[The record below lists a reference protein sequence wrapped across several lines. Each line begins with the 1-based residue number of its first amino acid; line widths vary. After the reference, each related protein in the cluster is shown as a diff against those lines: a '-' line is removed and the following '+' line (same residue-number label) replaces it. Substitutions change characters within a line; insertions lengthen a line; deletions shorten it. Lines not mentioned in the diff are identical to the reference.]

1 MRKFIKMKKRLL
13 WCGFTFA
20 VVLLILM
27 ISTESNIIQ
36 RIPFLDVTTIN
47 SIKCYDEVST
57 AKSIPDFDSET
68 NTDKP
73 TSGRNI
79 FFHETSC
86 FGDEGLTL
94 NARQACAIESAAR
107 MNPSMTVYLLFI
119 SKSEF
124 SNSTRKIV
132 RHLLNYSNVKIR
144 HIDPQRYVK
153 ETPLD
158 VWYNSGILKKSH
170 WPVSHMSDI
179 LRYLTLWKYG
189 GIYLD
194 LDVIVTSS
202 LENLTN
208 FAGAE
213 DWDDVAAGVMGF
225 DMSKLGRRV
234 ADACVRDLKKN
245 FRGDVWGNNGP
256 GVITRT
262 LQKLCATT
270 YAGDMT
276 TNRCHGFVVYPP
288 SVFYPIHYKNWKKY
302 FEIKDSNVTLKILNK
317 AKAIH
322 VWNNLSKAEKVRV
335 NSNVPYA
342 VIARNYCPRVF
353 NNCDEEMLIP
363 SRCVFFHETTCS
375 PPNLTPQQA
384 CAVESSARN
393 NRNLNV
399 FLLFFATEKFSEK
412 SKRYIKILETYDN
425 VYIRRIHLS
434 TYIIDTPIENWFWAN
449 IRRSWENHD
458 WLHKDFHDYVR
469 MLTLWKFGGVSLNLN
484 SVVLTSLD
492 KLTTFAGMQDN
503 RDKDVGVFGVDTST
517 NFGRNF
523 IDACMEI
530 IKSTNANTYLRY
542 NITRVITEAVWKL
555 CYQRNDKDCRRFT
568 IYAPEKFYP
577 SFPDSRE
584 VHPNKTRAKEML
596 KTQKNTMTIHLLNN
610 YNRSTQANNVAAFK
624 MAAKQNCP
632 KIYNTRIG
640 QLSTLDAVMAQ
651 RIFKGHNDHY
661 NGITIDSIEEVCDN
675 KIFAQR
681 LKDSLEQW
689 IKDKRRTIWFRVHI
703 PHTEW
708 VPILTGHG
716 FIFHHSKE
724 EYVMLYRWLPTN
736 EECNVP
742 KYAHTYLG
750 VGAFVFN
757 KNTSEILVIKEK
769 YAPTKASWKLPGG
782 YVEPGEDIE
791 TAAKREVLEET
802 GIQADFKCLISFRH
816 GHNYS
821 FGCSDIYMIAYL
833 TPQNFEIDRCKREIS
848 ECKWMKLSD
857 FMQHPEVHTNNKTL
871 AAKTID
877 FLQHQMGIVANY
889 GIHPITKKQI
899 CVYSV
904 QNTNIGNTSVE

>member
-1 MRKFIKMKKRLL
+1 MRKFKMKKRLL

-36 RIPFLDVTTIN
+36 RIPFLDVMTVNDIR
-47 SIKCYDEVST
+47 CYDEVST
-57 AKSIPDFDSET
+57 TKSSLDFDSET
-68 NTDKP
+68 NIDKP

-124 SNSTRKIV
+124 SNSTREIV
-132 RHLLNYSNVKIR
+132 RHLLNYSNVRIR
-144 HIDPQRYVK
+144 HIDPQKYVK

-158 VWYNSGILKKSH
+158 AWYTSGVLKKSH

-194 LDVIVTSS
+194 LDVVVTSS

-234 ADACVRDLKKN
+234 ADACVRDLRKN

-270 YAGDMT
+270 LVANEHWTKSSAVM
-276 TNRCHGFVVYPP
+276 RKQRAFFVLCCLLGLMIIVCIFWEDL
-288 SVFYPIHYKNWKKY
+288 SM
-302 FEIKDSNVTLKILNK
+302 ILITVIS
-317 AKAIH
+317 ADH
-322 VWNNLSKAEKVRV
+322 VSCYWYGSSGIMELGEGEW
-335 NSNVPYA
+335 
-342 VIARNYCPRVF
+342 
-353 NNCDEEMLIP
+353 DEQMLIP
-363 SRCVFFHETTCS
+363 SRCIFFHETTCS

-399 FLLFFATEKFSEK
+399 FLLFFATEQFSEK

-425 VYIRRIHLS
+425 IYIRRIRLS
-434 TYIIDTPIENWFWAN
+434 TYIIDTPIEDWFWTN
-449 IRRSWENHD
+449 IRRLWENKD

-492 KLTTFAGMQDN
+492 KLTTFTGVQNN
-503 RDKDVGVFGVDTST
+503 RDMSVGVFGVDTST

-523 IDACMEI
+523 VDACMEI
-530 IKSTNANTYLRY
+530 IKSTNANSYLRY

-555 CYQRNDKDCRRFT
+555 CYQRNDKECRQFT
-568 IYAPEKFYP
+568 IYSPEKFYP

-584 VHPNKTRAKEML
+584 VHTNKTRAKEML
-596 KTQKNTMTIHLLNN
+596 KIEKNAMTIHLLNN
-610 YNRSTQANNVAAFK
+610 YNRSTEAWLSNVMAFK
-624 MAAKQNCP
+624 MAAEQNCP
-632 KIYNTRIG
+632 KIYK
-640 QLSTLDAVMAQ
+640 L
-651 RIFKGHNDHY
+651 
-661 NGITIDSIEEVCDN
+661 
-675 KIFAQR
+675 
-681 LKDSLEQW
+681 
-689 IKDKRRTIWFRVHI
+689 
-703 PHTEW
+703 
-708 VPILTGHG
+708 
-716 FIFHHSKE
+716 
-724 EYVMLYRWLPTN
+724 
-736 EECNVP
+736 
-742 KYAHTYLG
+742 
-750 VGAFVFN
+750 VG
-757 KNTSEILVIKEK
+757 KN
-769 YAPTKASWKLPGG
+769 
-782 YVEPGEDIE
+782 
-791 TAAKREVLEET
+791 
-802 GIQADFKCLISFRH
+802 
-816 GHNYS
+816 
-821 FGCSDIYMIAYL
+821 
-833 TPQNFEIDRCKREIS
+833 
-848 ECKWMKLSD
+848 
-857 FMQHPEVHTNNKTL
+857 
-871 AAKTID
+871 
-877 FLQHQMGIVANY
+877 FLNL
-889 GIHPITKKQI
+889 
-899 CVYSV
+899 
-904 QNTNIGNTSVE
+904 

>member
-1 MRKFIKMKKRLL
+1 MKKFKMKKRLL

-36 RIPFLDVTTIN
+36 RIPFLDVTTVN
-47 SIKCYDEVST
+47 GIKCYDKVST
-57 AKSIPDFDSET
+57 TKSSLDFDWET

-124 SNSTRKIV
+124 SNSTREIV
-132 RHLLNYSNVKIR
+132 RQLLNYSNVRIR
-144 HIDPQRYVK
+144 HIDPQKYVK

-158 VWYNSGILKKSH
+158 AWYTSGVLKKSH

-194 LDVIVTSS
+194 LDVVVTSS

-270 YAGDMT
+270 YARDMT
-276 TNRCHGFVVYPP
+276 TNRCHGFTVYPP
-288 SVFYPIHYKNWKKY
+288 SIFYPIHYKKWKKY
-302 FEIKDSNVTLKILNK
+302 FEIKDSNVTLKALNK

-342 VIARNYCPRVF
+342 VIARNYCPHVF
-353 NNCDEEMLIP
+353 NNCDEQMLIP
-363 SRCVFFHETTCS
+363 SRCIFFHETMCS

-399 FLLFFATEKFSEK
+399 FLLFFATKQFSEK
-412 SKRYIKILETYDN
+412 SKRYVKILETYDN
-425 VYIRRIHLS
+425 VYIRRIRLS
-434 TYIIDTPIENWFWAN
+434 TYIIDTPIEDWFWAN
-449 IRRSWENHD
+449 IRKLWENHD
-458 WLHKDFHDYVR
+458 WLHKIFHDYVR

-492 KLTTFAGMQDN
+492 KLTTFAGVQDN
-503 RDKDVGVFGVDTST
+503 RDVDVGVFGVDTST
-517 NFGRNF
+517 DFGRNF

-530 IKSTNANTYLRY
+530 IKSTNANSYLRY
-542 NITRVITEAVWKL
+542 NITRVITEAIWKL
-555 CYQRNDKDCRRFT
+555 CYQRNDKECRQFT
-568 IYAPEKFYP
+568 IYSPEKFYP
-577 SFPDSRE
+577 SFSDSRE
-584 VHPNKTRAKEML
+584 VHTNKTRAKEML
-596 KTQKNTMTIHLLNN
+596 KIEKNAMMIHLLNN
-610 YNRSTQANNVAAFK
+610 YNRSTEANNVMAFK
-624 MAAKQNCP
+624 MAAEQNCP
-632 KIYNTRIG
+632 KIYDTRIG

-651 RIFKGHNDHY
+651 QIFKGHQDHY
-661 NGITIDSIEEVCDN
+661 NGITIDSVEEACDN
-675 KIFAQR
+675 KIFVQR

-689 IKDKRRTIWFRVHI
+689 IMDKRRTIWFRVHI

-708 VPILTGHG
+708 VPILTRHG

-736 EECNVP
+736 EACNVP

-802 GIQADFKCLISFRH
+802 GIQANFKCLVSFRH
-816 GHNYS
+816 GHDYY

-833 TPQNFEIDRCKREIS
+833 IPQNFEIDRCKREIS

-857 FMQHPEVHTNNKTL
+857 FMQHPEVHANNKTL

-877 FLQHQMGIVANY
+877 FLEHQMGIVANY

-904 QNTNIGNTSVE
+904 QNTDIKNKFPE